1 MPIITL
7 TTDWNKGDYYT
18 AAVKGALLAKV
29 PNAHII
35 DLSHE
40 IRKFQSA
47 HAALLLKSS
56 FRFFPDNTIHIIGV
70 NTESTEE
77 QPFVVCKIENQFFL
91 GTDNG
96 QFSLISE
103 RKPELIIKVEPEKF
117 NLQYQTFPVLHLY
130 INVVEKIVLNSDIQL
145 LGSKKDKINQQIEFQ
160 PAIDDNSINGRIIY
174 IDSYG
179 NGFTNISRDL
189 FERVGKERKFEIWV
203 KTRKNKIEK
212 ISTSYNQ
219 VSGGDL
225 IAIFNSL
232 QLLEIAI
239 NQGNAADLL
248 DLKDSETNVIIK
260 FKHII

>member
-7 TTDWNKGDYYT
+7 TTDWNKGDYYI

-29 PNAHII
+29 PNAQVI

-130 INVVEKIVLNSDIQL
+130 INVVEK
-145 LGSKKDKINQQIEFQ
+145 IEFQ